1 MDTHTQSL
9 PLLSRGK
16 HRNPRRGACFM
27 ELASFL
33 AGERWSDKPSCT
45 HPLLAHLARL
55 VNDLTANARRS
66 QLAILVPSVIGLTS
80 ADERW
85 NDELTLLA
93 ATRALPVVAE
103 HHQRALAVG
112 ILNCEMRRA
121 ARAGQDTLSLHPA
134 SERAFAQVPL
144 VRKWAQDFIDEC
156 GGPGQRHPGPAVME
170 VATVGI
176 SAACIEDPD
185 TMLRELLTDAIT
197 LCERLAGQEPSVRT
211 APDPTLWRQVCKPAP
226 TPPAP
231 ALV

>member
-33 AGERWSDKPSCT
+33 AGEPWSDKPSCT

-55 VNDLTANARRS
+55 VNDLTPNAHRPR
-66 QLAILVPSVIGLTS
+66 LAILVPAVIGLTS
-80 ADERW
+80 TDEHW

-112 ILNCEMRRA
+112 ILNCEARRA
-121 ARAGQDTLSLHPA
+121 ERAGQDRVTLHPA

-156 GGPGQRHPGPAVME
+156 GGPGRRHPGSAVME

-176 SAACIEDPD
+176 SAACIEEPHA
-185 TMLRELLTDAIT
+185 MLRELLSDAIT
-197 LCERLAGQEPSVRT
+197 LCERMAGREQSVRT
-211 APDPTLWRQVCKPAP
+211 APDPTMWRQVCKPAP
-226 TPPAP
+226 APPAP